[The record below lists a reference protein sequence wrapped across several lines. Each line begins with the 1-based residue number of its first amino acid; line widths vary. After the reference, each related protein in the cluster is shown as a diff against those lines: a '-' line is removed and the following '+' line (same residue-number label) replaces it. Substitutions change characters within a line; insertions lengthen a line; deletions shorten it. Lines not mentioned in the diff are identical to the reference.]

1 MGSLYDA
8 LAQIPDYRD
17 PRGVRYRL
25 ADLHFMIICA
35 VLCNHLNAVEMAYYM
50 EENLEN
56 LRSLRPTIPFPV
68 FSSIP
73 TGHI

>member
-17 PRGVRYRL
+17 PRGVRYKL
-25 ADLHFMIICA
+25 ADLHFMIVCA

-56 LRSLRPTIPFPV
+56 FRKLLGITV
-68 FSSIP
+68 LL
-73 TGHI
+73 TWL